1 LQRIFLV
8 MKDTVA
14 LRTQLLL
21 GFSQRVADV
30 LQSHKPVIWE
40 RMNVYFSYFYDA
52 IESTTNINIFF
63 PFISFFNYIIVIY
76 IEKRSIWGFHF
87 SSFIAFLM
95 RNFQLPNQISHLK
108 LEWNNISI
116 FARSILIPWI
126 FSYRCVNLSV
136 LILLKNRT

>member
-1 LQRIFLV
+1 

-63 PFISFFNYIIVIY
+63 LLYL
-76 IEKRSIWGFHF
+76 
-87 SSFIAFLM
+87 FLT
-95 RNFQLPNQISHLK
+95 I
-108 LEWNNISI
+108 
-116 FARSILIPWI
+116 
-126 FSYRCVNLSV
+126 
-136 LILLKNRT
+136 